1 MRFDDNRIRPSAST
15 NALPAYWLTF
25 SLRIGTKLL
34 IIAVIKGNES
44 IVRLL
49 LEHGA
54 DVNSA
59 DQ

>member
-1 MRFDDNRIRPSAST
+1 MLFDDNRIRPSASID
-15 NALPAYWLTF
+15 ALPAYWLTCSF
-25 SLRIGTKLL
+25 RFGTKLL

-44 IVRLL
+44 ILRLL